1 MTTPLTILVVEDNNI
16 TRKVMRVALAYEG
29 YRVLEAEDGRTA
41 LEQVRRE
48 RPALILMDLVLPDI
62 HGLELLALIRALPG
76 VDQLPIIA
84 CTGFLPQDDRPGTN
98 APNFTAV
105 LIKPVE
111 PSRLVSTVNAYL
123 RVPRSSAR
131 LGTGRRILVANDDEV
146 QLKLTRIQLEG
157 FGFVVDSAR
166 DGSAALELARRN
178 PPDAI
183 LADVLMPRLDGFKL
197 CLEIR
202 KDRRLGAIP
211 VVLQSGKF
219 IEEADRLLAKK
230 VGANAYLTR
239 EPDSGAAV
247 DALLASLK
255 AAAVPSFDEVR
266 GGGADYLR
274 RMVDQLERQTRLN
287 AGLVQSY
294 SQLASALSVLGATSD
309 ALAGNE
315 EVGDALHEVLDRCI
329 DAAGISVGILY
340 CAEPTGGFRIH
351 AATGYRI
358 STGSIAEGFFGHPE
372 LLVRAHA
379 SRAALRI
386 PSSDVDDET
395 ASDFLGRFGL
405 THALISPVA
414 FRDEPLGAI
423 LFGTNTREIGGE
435 DWLGFARVVSS
446 QLGQAMAL
454 NRTFQQL
461 RESEEQYR
469 SLFECTPLSAWVYD
483 LETRQILSVNESAV
497 RNYGYTRAE
506 LLSLRTDDL
515 ESRRVVPV
523 SATDATASNESGA
536 IGWHRRKDGSEI
548 AVEVFSNGVLSRGRT
563 VQLVVA
569 NDISERLRT
578 QAALEDRERLFSQIA
593 DNIKEVF
600 FVCDVRFLEMVYVS
614 PAYEHIWG
622 RSCRSLYENP
632 ASFMGPVVPKDRPA
646 LVAYIAELQRGCIP
660 GEIEYSLLHTN
671 GELRQVLMRSVPVR
685 NERGEVYRI
694 SGVALDITAR
704 KRAEDALR
712 LSEERFRALVEH
724 SGDAIA
730 LLDAAGTIT
739 YASASSE
746 RVFGFDVSELVGRD
760 VIDLLHPD
768 DAVNVRTQLATLG
781 GGPDEVTTLG
791 ARFQKR
797 DGSWRR
803 GEGTLR
809 NRLGDV
815 AVRALV
821 LNFRDVSDQHLL
833 EQQFRQ
839 SQKME
844 AVGQLAGGVAHD
856 FNNLL
861 TAITG
866 FAELMR
872 YDLPVRESQQE
883 SLDEI
888 TYAAKR
894 AAALTRQL
902 LAFSRQQVLQPR
914 VIDVNG
920 IVVGVNKMLQRI
932 IGDEVTLKVA
942 LSTTA
947 GDVLV
952 DPGQLE
958 QVILNLCLNAR
969 DAMPKGGLITLATM
983 NVEFDDADLPRRGPV
998 VAGEYVLLSVTDTGT
1013 GMTEDVKRHLFEP
1026 FFTTKPQGKGTGLGL
1041 ATVYGIITHSGGH
1054 VWVESEI
1061 GNGSTFNVCLPRVRD
1076 AMTSVPMD
1084 VVPSDI
1090 RGGTEAILLV
1100 EDDDGVRQLT
1110 KTVLQRAGYHVAE
1123 ASGAHSAMREIE
1135 SHPGSF
1141 ALLITD
1147 VVMPGLSGPE
1157 IAKFLRS
1164 RDADLRTLFMSGYSD
1179 DTVLRHGVLAP
1190 DVSCLQKP
1198 FTPRS
1203 LLTKVREVL
1212 DAASRH

>member
-1 MTTPLTILVVEDNNI
+1 MTGPLSILVIEDNNI
-16 TRKVMRVALAYEG
+16 TRKVMRLALTYEG
-29 YRVLEAEDGRTA
+29 YHVFEAEDGRTA

-62 HGLELLALIRALPG
+62 HGLELLALMRALPG
-76 VDQLPIIA
+76 VDHLPIIA
-84 CTGFLPQDDRPGTN
+84 CTGFLPQDDRKGSNSPE
-98 APNFTAV
+98 FTEV

-111 PSRLVSTVNAYL
+111 PSRLVATVNAYL
-123 RVPRSSAR
+123 KVPPHAERQGRGVRV
-131 LGTGRRILVANDDEV
+131 LVANDDAV

-157 FGFVVDSAR
+157 FGFVVDCAQ
-166 DGSAALELARRN
+166 DGNAALELARRN
-178 PPDAI
+178 TPDAI
-183 LADVLMPRLDGFKL
+183 LADVLMPRLDGFQL
-197 CLEIR
+197 CLAIR
-202 KDRRLGAIP
+202 KDRRLGSIP
-211 VVLQSGKF
+211 VVLQSSKF
-219 IEEADRLLAKK
+219 IEEADHRLARK

-239 EPDSGAAV
+239 SPDSIAAV

-255 AAAVPSFDEVR
+255 APAVPKFDELQ

-274 RMVDQLERQTRLN
+274 RMVHQLERQTSLN

-294 SQLASALSVLGATSD
+294 SQLASVLSVLGATSD

-315 EVGDALHEVLDRCI
+315 EVGDAMHEVLERCI

-340 CAEPTGGFRIH
+340 RAEPFGGFRVH

-358 STGSIAEGFFGHPE
+358 GEGSIAEGFFGHPE
-372 LLVRAHA
+372 LLARAHA
-379 SRAALRI
+379 SRTALRV
-386 PSSDVDDET
+386 PSPDVDDET
-395 ASDFLGRFGL
+395 ASDFLSRFGL
-405 THALISPVA
+405 ANALISPVA

-423 LFGTNTREIGGE
+423 LLGTNTREIGGE

-454 NRTFQQL
+454 NRTFEQL

-469 SLFECTPLSAWVYD
+469 SLFECTPLPAWVYD
-483 LETRQILSVNESAV
+483 LETRRILSVNESAV
-497 RNYGYTRAE
+497 RHYGYTRAE
-506 LLSLRTDDL
+506 LLQLRTDDL
-515 ESRRVVPV
+515 DTERGASSAAGGATVSLGSGDIRR
-523 SATDATASNESGA
+523 
-536 IGWHRRKDGSEI
+536 HRRKDGSEI
-548 AVEVFSNGVLSRGRT
+548 AVEVFSNGVLFRGHT

-578 QAALEDRERLFSQIA
+578 QAALEDRERRFTQIA
-593 DNIKEVF
+593 DTINEVF
-600 FVCDVRFLEMVYVS
+600 FVCDVRFLEMMYVS
-614 PAYEHIWG
+614 PAYEKVWG
-622 RSCRSLYENP
+622 RTCRSLYDAPESFLEP
-632 ASFMGPVVPKDRPA
+632 VASKDRA
-646 LVAYIAELQRGCIP
+646 AFLAYIAELQQGRVP
-660 GEIEYSLLHTN
+660 GEIELSLRHAN
-671 GELRQVLMRSVPVR
+671 GEVRHVLMRAAPVR
-685 NERGEVYRI
+685 NEHGEVYRI

-704 KRAEDALR
+704 KQAEDALR

-730 LLDAAGTIT
+730 LLDASGTIT
-739 YASASSE
+739 YASVSSE
-746 RVFGFDVSELVGRD
+746 RIFGYDVGELVGRE
-760 VIDLLHPD
+760 VVDLLHPED
-768 DAVNVRTQLATLG
+768 SIAARQQLSPVPG
-781 GGPDEVTTLG
+781 GQHEVTILR

-809 NRLGDV
+809 NRLSDP
-815 AVRALV
+815 AVNALV

-872 YDLPVRESQQE
+872 YDLPVRDSQRE

-888 TYAAKR
+888 TYAADR
-894 AAALTRQL
+894 AAQLTRQL

-914 VIDVNG
+914 VIELNG
-920 IVVGVNKMLQRI
+920 VVTGVNKMLQRI
-932 IGDEVTLKVA
+932 IGDDVTLSVA
-942 LSTTA
+942 LNATA

-969 DAMPKGGLITLATM
+969 DAMPKGGRITIETT
-983 NVEFDDADLPRRGPV
+983 NVELDETDLLDQDPV
-998 VAGEYVLLSVTDTGT
+998 VAGEYVMLSVTDNGT

-1041 ATVYGIITHSGGH
+1041 ATVYGIIKQSDGH
-1054 VWVESEI
+1054 VRVESEI
-1061 GNGSTFNVCLPRVRD
+1061 GRGSTFEVCLPRVRD
-1076 AMTSVPMD
+1076 GATSAPAD
-1084 VVPSDI
+1084 VMWGET
-1090 RGGTEAILLV
+1090 RGGDENILLV
-1100 EDDDGVRQLT
+1100 EDDDAVRHLA
-1110 KTVLQRAGYHVAE
+1110 KTVLQQAGYRVSE
-1123 ASGAHSAMREIE
+1123 ASGAASALRVFE
-1135 SHPGSF
+1135 SYPGRF

-1147 VVMPGLSGPE
+1147 VVMPGLSGPDL
-1157 IAKFLRS
+1157 AKDLCA
-1164 RDADLRTLFMSGYSD
+1164 RDGDLRTLFMSGYSD

-1190 DVSCLQKP
+1190 DVSRLQKP
-1198 FTPRS
+1198 FTPRN
-1203 LLTKVREVL
+1203 LLVKVREVME
-1212 DAASRH
+1212 ATSRA